1 MKDKLNIEY
10 KPNNFISMDIGKN
23 DDGSFHFAGVDIK
36 PNETY
41 IDAVCR
47 TTPARQRALMGLS
60 LKIVSLRLKKTNGKY
75 VDENEEINAIN
86 ELNRLKNMTDEE
98 YDLEVLRRESK
109 QNKQNYIV
117 DTILAEENLSIN
129 ENSFNTIGVNIKNKD
144 GNYKSTNEVLSDLAK
159 KWAEI

>member
-1 MKDKLNIEY
+1 MKINIDKD
-10 KPNNFISMDIGKN
+10 NND
-23 DDGSFHFAGVDIK
+23 SFHFAGIDIK

-75 VDENEEINAIN
+75 VDENEEIKAIN

-98 YDLEVLRRESK
+98 YDLEVSE
-109 QNKQNYIV
+109 
-117 DTILAEENLSIN
+117 
-129 ENSFNTIGVNIKNKD
+129 NIKEKNKF
-144 GNYKSTNEVLSDLAK
+144 
-159 KWAEI
+159 